1 MRKLSLLLLLMLAIV
16 SCKNEEE
23 KNEAT
28 EVAVKKKPKV
38 EKLYGFVFDD
48 YDVVRDTIKRGD
60 FFGSIMDRNGVGPGK
75 VYEITEEVKDS
86 FNPARITAG
95 KKYFV
100 LRAKDSAKTPEYFI
114 YENDK
119 INYTV
124 LALGDSVYV
133 QKKKRPV
140 TIKKRE
146 ISGVVTSSLSEAMQ
160 AQGLSNMLVYELSNI
175 YQWSIDFFKL
185 QKGDQFKMVYHEKY
199 IDDTIFAGI
208 EKVDA
213 AVFKHQDKPFYAFRY
228 NTDTVSGKPSFYDS
242 EAKALQSFFLKAPL
256 NYTRISSRYT
266 KRRFHPVQKRWKA
279 HLGTDYAAPYN
290 TPIVSTANGT
300 VIASSY
306 TSGNGNYV
314 KIRHNGKYTTQY
326 LHMTKRAVRN
336 GEYVRQGQ
344 VIGYV
349 GSTGLATGPHVCY
362 RFWVNGKQVDPF
374 RQNLP
379 SAEKIKDSLKDDY
392 FAYIEPLKKELDQI
406 PYKHI

>member
-1 MRKLSLLLLLMLAIV
+1 
-16 SCKNEEE
+16 
-23 KNEAT
+23 
-28 EVAVKKKPKV
+28 
-38 EKLYGFVFDD
+38 
-48 YDVVRDTIKRGD
+48 
-60 FFGSIMDRNGVGPGK
+60 MDRNGVGPGK

-242 EAKALQSFFLKAPL
+242 EAKALQSFF
-256 NYTRISSRYT
+256 SE
-266 KRRFHPVQKRWKA
+266 
-279 HLGTDYAAPYN
+279 
-290 TPIVSTANGT
+290 STAELH
-300 VIASSY
+300 SY
-306 TSGNGNYV
+306 FFEVY
-314 KIRHNGKYTTQY
+314 Q
-326 LHMTKRAVRN
+326 
-336 GEYVRQGQ
+336 
-344 VIGYV
+344 
-349 GSTGLATGPHVCY
+349 
-362 RFWVNGKQVDPF
+362 
-374 RQNLP
+374 
-379 SAEKIKDSLKDDY
+379 EKISPGSEKMESPFGNRLCCSLQY
-392 FAYIEPLKKELDQI
+392 AYR
-406 PYKHI
+406 KHCQWNRDRFQLYLW

>member
-1 MRKLSLLLLLMLAIV
+1 MLAIV

-140 TIKKRE
+140 TIKKTRNFRC
-146 ISGVVTSSLSEAMQ
+146 GHL
-160 AQGLSNMLVYELSNI
+160 
-175 YQWSIDFFKL
+175 
-185 QKGDQFKMVYHEKY
+185 
-199 IDDTIFAGI
+199 FAFRSHAGTGI
-208 EKVDA
+208 E
-213 AVFKHQDKPFYAFRY
+213 
-228 NTDTVSGKPSFYDS
+228 
-242 EAKALQSFFLKAPL
+242 
-256 NYTRISSRYT
+256 
-266 KRRFHPVQKRWKA
+266 
-279 HLGTDYAAPYN
+279 
-290 TPIVSTANGT
+290 
-300 VIASSY
+300 
-306 TSGNGNYV
+306 
-314 KIRHNGKYTTQY
+314 
-326 LHMTKRAVRN
+326 
-336 GEYVRQGQ
+336 
-344 VIGYV
+344 
-349 GSTGLATGPHVCY
+349 
-362 RFWVNGKQVDPF
+362 
-374 RQNLP
+374 
-379 SAEKIKDSLKDDY
+379 
-392 FAYIEPLKKELDQI
+392 
-406 PYKHI
+406 